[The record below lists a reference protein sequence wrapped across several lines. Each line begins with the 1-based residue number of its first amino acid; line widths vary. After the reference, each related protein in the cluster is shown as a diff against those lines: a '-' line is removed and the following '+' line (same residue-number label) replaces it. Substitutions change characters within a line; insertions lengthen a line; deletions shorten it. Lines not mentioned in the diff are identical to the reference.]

1 MPFVTRNFWTV
12 VNCGFVCVC
21 MVVDCVMLPVL
32 AWWLIV
38 MLPVLA
44 VIGMAAGRVEIVL
57 TMVGVVAS

>member
-1 MPFVTRNFWTV
+1 M
-12 VNCGFVCVC
+12 
-21 MVVDCVMLPVL
+21 MLPVL